1 MLAQNNR
8 KCHLTD
14 KCVSSALARTLISDG
29 DPSSYII
36 LKPWVP
42 IVFSLGIRLIFLWWI
57 CTWCD
62 YIFWVNL
69 ARSNLTFLEPITIQP
84 LLASIVLC
92 WSKGSEVSNAM
103 GIFMILILNIW
114 ISKGKKH
121 VVEHNFPNEEKT
133 ICWITFSRHICPFS
147 GEADGGSIQSKFILI
162 VLFVLTAVKG

>member
-1 MLAQNNR
+1 MLSQNNR

-36 LKPWVP
+36 LKPRVP

-114 ISKGKKH
+114 ISKKK
-121 VVEHNFPNEEKT
+121 T
-133 ICWITFSRHICPFS
+133 CCWTQFSEWR
-147 GEADGGSIQSKFILI
+147 KNILLNI
-162 VLFVLTAVKG
+162 IFTTHFQVRQMAAAFKVSS